1 MLSCDALE
9 KFSHALL
16 IGFVQSNK
24 NPIHFFEFALSKFV
38 GSQESSGGGS
48 SALPSPEG
56 PGAVTTPFKLLPYL
70 YIASSSCPSLSS
82 PYEAQA
88 LLHSGLVS
96 TDYISK

>member
-1 MLSCDALE
+1 MNLLCPNLWGVMKAL
-9 KFSHALL
+9 
-16 IGFVQSNK
+16 G
-24 NPIHFFEFALSKFV
+24 
-38 GSQESSGGGS
+38 
-48 SALPSPEG
+48 EG
-56 PGAVTTPFKLLPYL
+56 PLLFPVLRVPVLVTTPFKLLPYL